1 MSLFDRLFG
10 RQVKQEPPAR
20 DEGVFRLLNG
30 YRPAFHSWNG
40 ELYESERVRAAI
52 DARARH
58 ISKLHVEIKGTAKPA
73 LQNRLRLGP
82 NEWHTWSQFLY
93 RASTLLDM
101 QNTLLIAPIIDKSG
115 ETTGVYPLYYRDVQ
129 LVEYNGEPWARITFH
144 NNERVAIELR
154 RLGIMTRFQYKND
167 FFGENNKA
175 LHPTMELVNIQNQG
189 IEEGV
194 KSAATFRFM
203 ATLNNFSTD
212 ADLARER
219 ERFTSL
225 NIRGADAG
233 DVLLWPNTYKDIK
246 QIESKPFVVDAEQ
259 MAAIDKNVFN
269 YFGVNEDVLQNK
281 TVGDSWSAFY
291 EGAVEPW
298 SIQFSEVLTKMLF
311 TQTERERGTFVMA
324 TANRMQYMNNADKL
338 AVSAQMA
345 DRGIMTRN
353 EIREIWNMPPL
364 PAEVG
369 DTLPVRGEYY
379 NLGEDQAEPAPDE
392 PTEQEANT
400 DAEM

>member
-129 LVEYNGEPWARITFH
+129 LVEYKGEPWARITFH

-379 NLGEDQAEPAPDE
+379 NLGEDTTEPATE
-392 PTEQEANT
+392 EQEANA
-400 DAEM
+400 DA

>member
-10 RQVKQEPPAR
+10 RQVKQEPQAR

-115 ETTGVYPLYYRDVQ
+115 ETTGVYPLYYRAVE
-129 LVEYNGEPWARITFH
+129 LVEYKGEPWARITFH

-379 NLGEDQAEPAPDE
+379 NLGEDTTEPATE
-392 PTEQEANT
+392 EQEANT

>member
-1 MSLFDRLFG
+1 M
-10 RQVKQEPPAR
+10 
-20 DEGVFRLLNG
+20 
-30 YRPAFHSWNG
+30 
-40 ELYESERVRAAI
+40 RAAI

-115 ETTGVYPLYYRDVQ
+115 ETTGVYPLYYRAVE
-129 LVEYNGEPWARITFH
+129 LVEYKGEPWARITFH

-379 NLGEDQAEPAPDE
+379 NLGEDTTEPATEE

-400 DAEM
+400 DA

>member
-379 NLGEDQAEPAPDE
+379 NLGEDTTEPATE
-392 PTEQEANT
+392 EQEANT

>member
-20 DEGVFRLLNG
+20 DDGVFRLLNG

-129 LVEYNGEPWARITFH
+129 LVEYKGEPWARITFH

-353 EIREIWNMPPL
+353 EIREIWNMTPL

-379 NLGEDQAEPAPDE
+379 NLGEDTTEPATE
-392 PTEQEANT
+392 EQEANE
-400 DAEM
+400 DA

>member
-115 ETTGVYPLYYRDVQ
+115 ETTGVYPLYYRAVE
-129 LVEYNGEPWARITFH
+129 LVEYKGEPWARITFH

>member
-73 LQNRLRLGP
+73 LQNRLKLGP

-115 ETTGVYPLYYRDVQ
+115 ETTGVYPLYYRAVE
-129 LVEYNGEPWARITFH
+129 LVEYKGEPWARITFH

-379 NLGEDQAEPAPDE
+379 NLGEDTTEPATE
-392 PTEQEANT
+392 EQEANT
-400 DAEM
+400 DAEV

>member
-353 EIREIWNMPPL
+353 EIREIWNMTPL

-379 NLGEDQAEPAPDE
+379 NLGEDTTEPATEE

-400 DAEM
+400 DA

>member
-379 NLGEDQAEPAPDE
+379 NLGEDTTEPAPDE

>member
-115 ETTGVYPLYYRDVQ
+115 ETTGVYPLYYRAVE
-129 LVEYNGEPWARITFH
+129 LVEYKGEPWARITFH

-379 NLGEDQAEPAPDE
+379 NLGEDTTEPATE
-392 PTEQEANT
+392 EQEANT

>member
-379 NLGEDQAEPAPDE
+379 NLGEDTTEPATE
-392 PTEQEANT
+392 EQEANA
-400 DAEM
+400 DA

>member
-115 ETTGVYPLYYRDVQ
+115 ETTGVYPLYYRAVE
-129 LVEYNGEPWARITFH
+129 LVEYKGEPWARITFH

-379 NLGEDQAEPAPDE
+379 NLGEDTTEPATEE

-400 DAEM
+400 DA

>member
-101 QNTLLIAPIIDKSG
+101 QNTLLIAPIIDKNG

-259 MAAIDKNVFN
+259 MSAIDKNVFN

-379 NLGEDQAEPAPDE
+379 NLGEDQAEPAPGE
-392 PTEQEANT
+392 PTEQEANA
-400 DAEM
+400 DA

>member
-10 RQVKQEPPAR
+10 RQVKEEPPAR

-353 EIREIWNMPPL
+353 EIREIWNMTPL

-379 NLGEDQAEPAPDE
+379 NLGEDTTEPATEE

-400 DAEM
+400 DA

>member
-73 LQNRLRLGP
+73 LQNRLKLGP

-379 NLGEDQAEPAPDE
+379 NLGEDTTEPATE
-392 PTEQEANT
+392 EQEANA
-400 DAEM
+400 DA

>member
-115 ETTGVYPLYYRDVQ
+115 ETTGVYPLYYRAVE
-129 LVEYNGEPWARITFH
+129 LVEYKGEPWARITFH

-379 NLGEDQAEPAPDE
+379 NLGEDGTDQAEPATE
-392 PTEQEANT
+392 EQEANA
-400 DAEM
+400 DA

>member
-73 LQNRLRLGP
+73 LQNRLKLGP

-129 LVEYNGEPWARITFH
+129 LVEYKGEPWARITFH

>member
-10 RQVKQEPPAR
+10 RQVKEEPPAR

-353 EIREIWNMPPL
+353 EIREIWNMTPL

-400 DAEM
+400 DA

>member
-10 RQVKQEPPAR
+10 RQLKEEPPAR

-115 ETTGVYPLYYRDVQ
+115 ETTGVYPLYYRAVE

-353 EIREIWNMPPL
+353 EIREIWNMTPL

>member
-10 RQVKQEPPAR
+10 RQVKEEPPAR

-101 QNTLLIAPIIDKSG
+101 QNTLLIAPIIDKNG
-115 ETTGVYPLYYRDVQ
+115 ETTGVYPLYYRAVE

-379 NLGEDQAEPAPDE
+379 NLGEDTTEPATDE